1 MANVS
6 PYNNDKEY
14 PIFENFNIESNKSN
28 EITGRSMLDN
38 YSKLNEK
45 DDGITGR
52 NRDYDDSDSK
62 KNSNIPKVTDNLLVP
77 EVTDSSLPVQEDSSS
92 PEVSVSP
99 EVSISPEVSPSPE
112 VPVTKKKICPFRSLL
127 IILLIIFIIIIFM
140 N

>member
-77 EVTDSSLPVQEDSSS
+77 EVADSSLPVQEDSSS

>member
-1 MANVS
+1 
-6 PYNNDKEY
+6 
-14 PIFENFNIESNKSN
+14 
-28 EITGRSMLDN
+28 MLDN

-52 NRDYDDSDSK
+52 NRDYDDLDSK
-62 KNSNIPKVTDNLLVP
+62 KNSNIPKVIDNLLVP
-77 EVTDSSLPVQEDSSS
+77 EVADSSLPVQEDSSS

>member
-14 PIFENFNIESNKSN
+14 PIFENFNIESYKSN

-62 KNSNIPKVTDNLLVP
+62 KNSNIPKVIDNLLVP
-77 EVTDSSLPVQEDSSS
+77 EVADSSLPVQEDSSS

>member
-14 PIFENFNIESNKSN
+14 PIFENFNIESYKSN

-77 EVTDSSLPVQEDSSS
+77 EVADSSLPVQEDSS
-92 PEVSVSP
+92 SP